1 MFEHITGPK
10 KKKHNNFNCCNKKN
24 SNYFL
29 IPKIKNKTKQN
40 KTKPSF
46 PYLKK
51 KIALFYFPHLYSKLG
66 SSGASK
72 LSNIFF
78 LLRPPQPV
86 IIPLGR
92 RAEDCFALFLLDLL
106 ISLKETLKVKQLSN
120 SIDASINLRF

>member
-1 MFEHITGPK
+1 MFERITGPK

-29 IPKIKNKTKQN
+29 IPKIKNKTK
-40 KTKPSF
+40 PSF
-46 PYLKK
+46 PYLKKK

-86 IIPLGR
+86 IIPSGR